1 MAPFLSVDLLQR
13 INSISQLGSFSDTL
27 KTSVLL
33 KVFEGISIGSA
44 LPSLVDIIL
53 DKVSNRSSVDIA
65 DHYQY
70 FPMFMMMVVMGT
82 MYLSWYDQDFIGYL
96 YATNFGMKMLTL
108 LSVITHSLSTGVVAT
123 QGKMSSFMFF
133 CPIIGVAALNISM
146 SYSLIFPNNFA
157 WVLVQT
163 ISLLIVLVSIVALA
177 VYWFHSLW
185 RHYQTT
191 QYLGFD
197 EKKELLYVMGG
208 IIISAS
214 FGSIAPKSSRGWFRA
229 NERSLTTYC
238 ILFICV
244 LLYLTVVPNRLL
256 KSINEIKDNAL
267 RLKREFV
274 RYVSHE
280 IRSPLSVATA
290 GLELLRFEL

>member
-1 MAPFLSVDLLQR
+1 MAPLLSVDLLQR
-13 INSISQLGSFSDTL
+13 INSISQLGGFSDTL

-53 DKVSNRSSVDIA
+53 DKVSNRSNADIA
-65 DHYQY
+65 DHYRF
-70 FPMFMMMVVMGT
+70 FPMFVMMAVTGT
-82 MYLSWYDQDFIGYL
+82 MYLLWYDQDFMG
-96 YATNFGMKMLTL
+96 
-108 LSVITHSLSTGVVAT
+108 
-123 QGKMSSFMFF
+123 
-133 CPIIGVAALNISM
+133 
-146 SYSLIFPNNFA
+146 LIFPNSGNWA
-157 WVLVQT
+157 IVNTASIAMLV
-163 ISLLIVLVSIVALA
+163 ISFLVATF
-177 VYWFHSLW
+177 YWCYSLW

-197 EKKELLYVMGG
+197 EKKELLYFMGG
-208 IIISAS
+208 IIFAAS
-214 FGSIAPKSSRGWFRA
+214 FGSSIPKSSRGWFRA
-229 NERSLTTYC
+229 SERSLIICC

-256 KSINEIKDNAL
+256 KTINEIKDNAL

-290 GLELLRFEL
+290 GLELLRSELVAHGVTRAILDLLDDISF